1 LKKKGNSLSNFLTFE
16 NTIPKPMSEKI
27 KIYLA
32 DDHQVLLDG
41 IQFLLK
47 TIPEFEVVGF
57 SLDGKNVYEDVIATQ
72 ANVLILDLNMPEK
85 DGIEVVKEFAQKG
98 IPCKVI
104 ILSSYDDLKLIKE
117 VMRLGANGY
126 LTKKCAGENIVEAI
140 YAVINNEDYFCKSVR
155 EKIFNLVTKDN
166 QKVNPDFSLAN
177 TLLTERELEVIALI
191 SLELSG
197 KEISEKLFISTN
209 TVETHRKNIMKKIG
223 AKNTIGLVKYAL
235 KNNLIKS

>member
-1 LKKKGNSLSNFLTFE
+1 MK
-16 NTIPKPMSEKI
+16 NTVR
-27 KIYLA
+27 IYLA

-41 IQFLLK
+41 IHILLK
-47 TIPEFEVVGF
+47 TIPNFEVVGF
-57 SLDGKNVYEDVIATQ
+57 SLNGNNLYQNVIDTNASI
-72 ANVLILDLNMPEK
+72 LILDLNMPEK
-85 DGIEVVKEFAQKG
+85 DGIEVIKEFAEKG

-117 VMRLGANGY
+117 VMRLGASGY

-140 YAVINNEDYFCKSVR
+140 KAVINGEDYFCKTVR

-166 QKVNPDFSLAN
+166 QKVNQNFTLAN
-177 TLLTERELEVIALI
+177 TILTERELEVITLI
-191 SLELSG
+191 GLELSG

-223 AKNTIGLVKYAL
+223 AKNTIGLVKYAIN
-235 KNNLIKS
+235 NNLINS